1 MMFNFPPEVVGGE
14 ISETKNWQA
23 DECNI
28 NYNGNQGRVFVD
40 QTVTYSSGNAHGY
53 ICATQEEMP
62 QCTEQFEN
70 SNGTRGSS
78 IDFIVLMLL
87 IACSF

>member
-1 MMFNFPPEVVGGE
+1 MMFNFPPEVVGGQ

-28 NYNGNQGRVFVD
+28 NYNGNQG
-40 QTVTYSSGNAHGY
+40 NAHGY

-62 QCTEQFEN
+62 QCTKQFEN

-87 IACSF
+87 IAYSF